1 MKQTIGRVSQIKT
14 IQSLPQNQTAK
25 STYALISVDDDRCEQ
40 HVYVRSL
47 GLALAQRGC
56 QVDIFTRRQDPDQP
70 AIIDLAPGCRIVR
83 LTAGPARSISQD
95 ELFEHLPAFLEAWL
109 AFQSCCDRHY
119 ALIHTN
125 YWLSGWVG
133 LQLKSRLKLPLV
145 HTYHSIGSV
154 KSGDS
159 EPISDLASA
168 RLIVE
173 WACLQEADCVVATT
187 PQEKIDLRW
196 SVSRRGKI
204 RVIPYGIDARP
215 FSLLA
220 KQKARQQ
227 LGISPKTKTILY
239 VGCFDR
245 RQGLE
250 TLIKGCAQLPKR
262 FQLCLANR
270 SEPSSSDERDRKRIK
285 ALVWEWGLESVTTS
299 IEHIPQ
305 QQLPAYYAAADVC
318 VVPSDCESFGL
329 VAIEAMA
336 AGTPVIASYVGK
348 LQHTVVHG
356 ETGLLIPPGNPEALA
371 YALWAVLSNSKLAQS
386 WGEASSKR
394 VQLHFNSATVAAQ
407 IHQLYQSLINVYQQ
421 RDENYYLTNMK

>member
-1 MKQTIGRVSQIKT
+1 MIQLLLPSQTVS
-14 IQSLPQNQTAK
+14 
-25 STYALISVDDDRCEQ
+25 STYALISLDDDRCETNT
-40 HVYVRSL
+40 YVRSL
-47 GLALAQRGC
+47 GLALAQQGC
-56 QVDIFTRRQDPDQP
+56 QVDIF
-70 AIIDLAPGCRIVR
+70 
-83 LTAGPARSISQD
+83 
-95 ELFEHLPAFLEAWL
+95 AWL
-109 AFQSCCDRHY
+109 AFQRLGDRHY
-119 ALIHTN
+119 TLIHTN
-125 YWLSGWVG
+125 YWLSGWVV

-154 KSGDS
+154 EYGNS
-159 EPISDLASA
+159 ESMSDLASA
-168 RLIVE
+168 RWVVE
-173 WACLQEADCVVATT
+173 WACLQEADFAIATT

-239 VGCFDR
+239 VGRFDR
-245 RQGLE
+245 SQGLE

-270 SEPSSSDERDRKRIK
+270 SEPSSSDERDRKRIR
-285 ALVWEWGLESVTTS
+285 ALVWEWGLESVTTF

-305 QQLPAYYAAADVC
+305 QQLSAYYAAADVC
-318 VVPSDCESFGL
+318 VAPSSYEPFGI

-348 LQHTVVHG
+348 LQHTIVHG

-386 WGEASSKR
+386 WGEAGSKR
-394 VQLHFNSATVAAQ
+394 VQLHFNSTKIAAR
-407 IHQLYQSLINVYQQ
+407 IHQLYQSLTNVYQK
-421 RDENYYLTNMK
+421 RDENYYLATMK